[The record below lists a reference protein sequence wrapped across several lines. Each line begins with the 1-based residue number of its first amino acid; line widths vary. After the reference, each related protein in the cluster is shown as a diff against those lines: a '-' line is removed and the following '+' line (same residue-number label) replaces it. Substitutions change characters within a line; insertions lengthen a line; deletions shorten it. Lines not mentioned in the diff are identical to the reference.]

1 MYRIASPSS
10 SPKASPPAEA
20 QPGVLAAIEWVA
32 GGLSGPSPQARELI
46 AAVNAGL
53 VRLGDPWSVTP
64 RGWAALQRHRGRAG

>member
-53 VRLGDPWSVTP
+53 VRLGDAQ
-64 RGWAALQRHRGRAG
+64 GWAALQRHRGRAG